1 MKRKF
6 LEDMG
11 LTKEQVDSI
20 LDENSQDIGKVK
32 GDLDT
37 ANQEITSLREQIV
50 DRDSKLETLKNS
62 TGDVQAV
69 LDAIDDVIVDNILA
83 NNDEPDDEG
92 IKLQK
97 IYDEI
102 FNENL

>member
-32 GDLDT
+32 GDIDT

>member
-1 MKRKF
+1 M
-6 LEDMG
+6 
-11 LTKEQVDSI
+11 I
-20 LDENSQDIGKVK
+20 VK
-32 GDLDT
+32 
-37 ANQEITSLREQIV
+37 AEQI
-50 DRDSKLETLKNS
+50 EILKPYVENIEDLVES
-62 TGDVQAV
+62 DDVQAV

-102 FNENL
+102 FNEN